1 MTEEYEFDE
10 AWPNTQIVTSEP
22 IKIVGVGGFGNE
34 MVNELIGY
42 LGKHVGDVYVDADL
56 EALEQYIDRPTVKLQ
71 IADGEITKPD
81 DARAAAEAAHQQ
93 LRQALGGARMV
104 FIVSAL
110 GGVTGSGATAVVA
123 RIANQI
129 GILTMCMVTYPHEKN
144 PPFPAQNIGN
154 VANAKYG
161 LAALRQTGGAI
172 IEIRERRRTAF
183 WGSESEET
191 QLEGL
196 DDDLDLWSD
205 RYLQSIRRLRDD
217 IHERLCRFIAIVVEM
232 EVVGFQT
239 ADFEDL
245 RYVIERPG
253 TAAIGMAT
261 LGSKNPIKR
270 ALKYAA
276 QDLDGDF
283 LISDASAVFMVITG
297 SKDQISIANQK
308 LALNLLRKMLR
319 PEAHISY
326 GFVCDPDLGETAS
339 ICLLAKGA
347 PFGYHYPLGVPH

>member
-1 MTEEYEFDE
+1 MTEEYEFNV
-10 AWPNTQIVTSEP
+10 AWPNPQIVTSEP
-22 IKIVGVGGFGNE
+22 FKIVGVGGFGNKI
-34 MVNELIGY
+34 VHELIGF
-42 LGKHVGDVYVDADL
+42 LGKHVGDVYVDANL
-56 EALEQYIDRPTVKLQ
+56 EALDRYTDRPTVKLQ
-71 IADGEITKPD
+71 IADGEITRPD

-129 GILTMCMVTYPHEKN
+129 GILTMCMFTYPHEKN
-144 PPFPAQNIGN
+144 PPFPAHNTSN

-161 LAALRQTGGAI
+161 LSALRQAEGAI
-172 IEIRERRRTAF
+172 IEIREPRRTAF

-191 QLEGL
+191 QLDCM
-196 DDDLDLWSD
+196 DDDIDLWAD
-205 RYLQSIRRLRDD
+205 RYSQSVRRIRED
-217 IHERLCRFIAIVVEM
+217 IRNRLCSFIAMVVEM
-232 EVVGFQT
+232 EVVGLQS

-253 TAAIGMAT
+253 IAA
-261 LGSKNPIKR
+261 LGVGIFGGKNPIKS

-276 QDLDGDF
+276 RALHADF
-283 LISDASAVFMVITG
+283 SIEDASAVFLVITG
-297 SKDQISIANQK
+297 SKHQISIAKQK
-308 LALNLLRKMLR
+308 FALNLLRKMLR

-326 GFVCDPDLGETAS
+326 GFVCDASLGECLS
-339 ICLLAKGA
+339 ICLLATGA
-347 PFGYHYPLGVPH
+347 PISYHYP